1 MKNIR
6 FSVIALALLSFVVAA
21 CSETPS
27 SPTPAGSGGG
37 SLALT
42 TGQLTGTWTLTSAQP
57 AGQAAQPA
65 PAGYSI
71 TFADGRLSTRVDCNS
86 CSGTFSLA
94 GQVLT
99 AGPNLACTRAA
110 CATMV
115 FESLYTGVLGGDHTA
130 ELSGGTLVLSSA
142 RGRLVFS
149 R

>member
-6 FSVIALALLSFVVAA
+6 FSVIALALLSFVAAA

-27 SPTPAGSGGG
+27 SPTSTASGGG

-57 AGQAAQPA
+57 AGQSSQASPA
-65 PAGYSI
+65 VYTIA
-71 TFADGRLSTRVDCNS
+71 FADGRISTRVDCNS
-86 CSGTFSLA
+86 CSGTFALA

-99 AGPNLACTRAA
+99 VGPNLACTRAA
-110 CATMV
+110 CPTMA
-115 FESLYTGVLGGDHTA
+115 FESLYTGILGGDHTA

-142 RGRLVFS
+142 RGRLVFTQ
-149 R
+149 